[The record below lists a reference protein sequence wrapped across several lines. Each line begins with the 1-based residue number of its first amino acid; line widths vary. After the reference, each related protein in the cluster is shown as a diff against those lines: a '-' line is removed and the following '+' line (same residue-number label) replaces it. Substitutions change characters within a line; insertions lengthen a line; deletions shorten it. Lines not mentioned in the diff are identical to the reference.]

1 MRPEEK
7 LEAYEKMHGMVQK
20 EYEEIS
26 EKMEKLKAEGRV
38 KSATYRQL
46 MGRKMTYSTIL
57 ELYKLYGLK
66 EPQKALEEKKG

>member
-1 MRPEEK
+1 
-7 LEAYEKMHGMVQK
+7 MVQK

-26 EKMEKLKAEGRV
+26 EKMDKLKTEGRV

-57 ELYKLYGLK
+57 ELYKVYGLVR
-66 EPQKALEEKKG
+66 

>member
-1 MRPEEK
+1 MSPEEK
-7 LEAYEKMHGMVQK
+7 LDAYEKMHYMVQK

-26 EKMEKLKAEGRV
+26 EKMDKLKTEGRV

-57 ELYKLYGLK
+57 ELYKVYGLVR
-66 EPQKALEEKKG
+66 

>member
-1 MRPEEK
+1 MSPEEK
-7 LEAYEKMHGMVQK
+7 LDAYEKMHDMVQK

-26 EKMEKLKAEGRV
+26 EKMDKLKTEGRV

-57 ELYKLYGLK
+57 ELYKVYGLVR
-66 EPQKALEEKKG
+66 

>member
-1 MRPEEK
+1 MSPEEK
-7 LEAYEKMHGMVQK
+7 LDAYEKMHDMVQK

-26 EKMEKLKAEGRV
+26 EKMDRLKTEGRV

-57 ELYKLYGLK
+57 ELYKVYGLVR
-66 EPQKALEEKKG
+66 

>member
-1 MRPEEK
+1 MSPEEK
-7 LEAYEKMHGMVQK
+7 LDAYEKMHDMVRK

-26 EKMEKLKAEGRV
+26 EKMDKLKAEGRV

-57 ELYKLYGLK
+57 ELYKVYGLVR
-66 EPQKALEEKKG
+66 

>member
-1 MRPEEK
+1 MSPEEK
-7 LEAYEKMHGMVQK
+7 LDAYEKMHDMVQK

-26 EKMEKLKAEGRV
+26 EKMDKLKAEGRV

-57 ELYKLYGLK
+57 ELYKVYGLVR
-66 EPQKALEEKKG
+66 